1 MKTRRATEL
10 TVPLLSVTIGV
21 VYLVVGL
28 IGGQT
33 TFALVGLGI
42 MLALAVVLWLV
53 RGRSETVKGLLDRRD
68 ERINAIDLTATA
80 YTAGVLILALLVA
93 FVVSVA
99 RGDSG
104 APYYWLLALAGITY
118 LVALVVLRL
127 RG

>member
-10 TVPLLSVTIGV
+10 TIPLLSIVIGI

-33 TFALVGLGI
+33 TFAFVGLGI

-53 RGRSETVKGLLDRRD
+53 RGRSETVQALLNRRD
-68 ERINAIDLTATA
+68 ERINAIDLTASAIT
-80 YTAGVLILALLVA
+80 GGLLIVVLLVA

-99 RGDSG
+99 TGGTG
-104 APYYWLLALAGITY
+104 APYYWLLALAGVTY
-118 LVALVVLRL
+118 LVALVVLRI